1 LTATEPDAAMS
12 VPQVIR
18 HPRRLHPMLIML
30 GVLLLAVALTHVI
43 PSGKFE
49 RHAGQ
54 VVPGSYHIVAKSVGP
69 GVLLAAGAPTAGD
82 QPARAAGFVA
92 LLAAIPAGM
101 IASAGLIF
109 MVLFFGGL
117 FGVLRCTGAIDA
129 GVDRL
134 MYITSGNVYLL
145 TLALMLML
153 ALGSTFL
160 GLYSE
165 YLVIIPLV
173 ALVGQRLGLPNLFS
187 VAVVIVGARIG
198 YAASVTNPVA
208 LAVAQPLAGVPVFS
222 GLGPRLAI
230 FLAMLVLGMG
240 YVLLYLRRVPRARY
254 VPHATRLPLHQVAV
268 LVCLVLGGVAV
279 LIATRLWS
287 WSNVQLSGAFIGLSV
302 LLAVVGRLRGDV
314 AADAFVEGMKS
325 MLLAGLLIGLA
336 GAVEVI
342 LESSQVLDTLINGI
356 TRVVQGHAPGMVAAG
371 VMVAEMALDVF
382 IPSVSGKAAI
392 SMPILA
398 PVAHL
403 SGLSGQMTVT
413 AFLMGGG
420 LTNLVTPTSGILMAY
435 LAAARVGYG
444 EWIRFIAPLFGLL
457 CAVGFTSLFI
467 LTAMGF

>member
-1 LTATEPDAAMS
+1 MTVTEHAAAMS
-12 VPQVIR
+12 TPQVVQR
-18 HPRRLHPMLIML
+18 PRRLHPILIML
-30 GVLLLAVALTHVI
+30 GVLLIAVVVTHLI

-49 RHAGQ
+49 RRAGQ
-54 VVPGSYHIVAKSVGP
+54 VVPGSYHIVAKSAGP
-69 GVLLAAGAPTAGD
+69 GVLLAARAPTEGD

-101 IASAGLIF
+101 MASAGLIF

-117 FGVLRCTGAIDA
+117 FGVLRSTGAIDA

-134 MYITSGNVYLL
+134 MYVTSGNVYLL
-145 TLALMLML
+145 TVALMLML

-173 ALVGQRLGLPNLFS
+173 AAVGQRLGLPNLFS

-222 GLGPRLAI
+222 GLGQRLAI
-230 FLAMLVLGMG
+230 FLTMLILGMG
-240 YVLLYLRRVPRARY
+240 YVLLYLRRVPKARY

-268 LVCLVLGGVAV
+268 LVCLALGGVAV

-302 LLAVVGRLRGDV
+302 LLALAGGLRAEV

-336 GAVEVI
+336 GAVAVI
-342 LESSQVLDTLINGI
+342 LGTSQVLDTLIDGI
-356 TRVVQGHAPGMVAAG
+356 TRVVQGHASGLVASG
-371 VMVAEMALDVF
+371 VMAAEMALDVF

-413 AFLMGGG
+413 AFLLGGG

-467 LTAMGF
+467 LTALGF

>member
-1 LTATEPDAAMS
+1 
-12 VPQVIR
+12 
-18 HPRRLHPMLIML
+18 MLL
-30 GVLLLAVALTHVI
+30 VAVLLTHVI

-49 RHAGQ
+49 RHAGE
-54 VVPGSYHIVAKSVGP
+54 VVPGSYHVVAKSVGAAD
-69 GVLLAAGAPTAGD
+69 LLAAHTPAASD

-134 MYITSGNVYLL
+134 MHITSGNVYLL
-145 TLALMLML
+145 TLAMMLVL

-173 ALVGQRLGLPNLFS
+173 AVVGQRLGLPNLFS

-222 GLGPRLAI
+222 GLSQRLAI
-230 FLAMLVLGMG
+230 FITMLILGVG
-240 YVLLYLRRVPRARY
+240 YVLLYLRRVPKVSY
-254 VPHATRLPLHQVAV
+254 VPYAARLPLRQAAV
-268 LVCLVLGGVAV
+268 LICLVLGGVAV

-302 LLAVVGRLRGDV
+302 TLAVVGHLRAEV
-314 AADAFVEGMKS
+314 AADAFIEGMKS

-336 GAVEVI
+336 SAVAVI
-342 LESSQVLDTLINGI
+342 LEASQVLDTLIDGI
-356 TRVVQGHAPGMVAAG
+356 TQVVQGRTPGLVAAG

-444 EWIRFIAPLFGLL
+444 EWIRFIAPLFAML
-457 CAVGFTSLFI
+457 CAIGFTSLFI
-467 LTAMGF
+467 LTALGF

>member
-1 LTATEPDAAMS
+1 
-12 VPQVIR
+12 
-18 HPRRLHPMLIML
+18 ML
-30 GVLLLAVALTHVI
+30 GMLLVVVVLTHVI
-43 PSGKFE
+43 PAGKFE

-54 VVPGSYHIVAKSVGP
+54 VVPGSYHIVAKSVGA
-69 GVLLAAGAPTAGD
+69 GVLLATRAPAASD

-117 FGVLRCTGAIDA
+117 FGVLRGTGAIDG

-134 MYITSGNVYLL
+134 MHITSGNVYLL
-145 TLALMLML
+145 TLALMLVL

-173 ALVGQRLGLPNLFS
+173 AVVGQRLGLPNLFS

-222 GLGPRLAI
+222 GLGQRLAI
-230 FLAMLVLGMG
+230 FVTMLILGVG
-240 YVLLYLRRVPRARY
+240 YVLLYLRGVPKVRY
-254 VPHATRLPLHQVAV
+254 VPHAARLPLHQVAV
-268 LVCLVLGGVAV
+268 LICLALGGVAV

-302 LLAVVGRLRGDV
+302 SLAVVGRLRAEV
-314 AADAFVEGMKS
+314 AADAFIEGMKS

-336 GAVEVI
+336 GAVAVI
-342 LESSQVLDTLINGI
+342 LEASQVLDTLIDGI
-356 TRVVQGHAPGMVAAG
+356 TRVVQGHAPGLVAAG

-444 EWIRFIAPLFGLL
+444 EWIRFVAPLFGLL

-467 LTAMGF
+467 LTALGF

>member
-1 LTATEPDAAMS
+1 MS
-12 VPQVIR
+12 APQVIR
-18 HPRRLHPMLIML
+18 RPRRLHPILIML
-30 GVLLLAVALTHVI
+30 GMLLVAVLLTHVI

-54 VVPGSYHIVAKSVGP
+54 VVPGSYHMVAKSVGA
-69 GVLLAAGAPTAGD
+69 GELLAARTPAASD

-101 IASAGLIF
+101 IASSGLIF

-134 MYITSGNVYLL
+134 MHLTSGNVYLL
-145 TLALMLML
+145 TLALMLVL

-173 ALVGQRLGLPNLFS
+173 AVVGQRLGLPNLFS

-222 GLGPRLAI
+222 GLGQRLAI
-230 FLAMLVLGMG
+230 FTTMLILGVG
-240 YVLLYLRRVPRARY
+240 YVLLYLRRVPKARY
-254 VPHATRLPLHQVAV
+254 VPHAARLPLRQLAV
-268 LVCLVLGGVAV
+268 LLCLALGGVAV
-279 LIATRLWS
+279 LIATRLWA

-302 LLAVVGRLRGDV
+302 ALALAGHLRAEV
-314 AADAFVEGMKS
+314 AADAFIDGMKS

-336 GAVEVI
+336 GAVAVI
-342 LESSQVLDTLINGI
+342 LETSQVLDTLIDGI
-356 TRVVQGHAPGMVAAG
+356 TRVVQGHTPGLVAAG

-457 CAVGFTSLFI
+457 CVVGFGALFI
-467 LTAMGF
+467 LTALGF

>member
-1 LTATEPDAAMS
+1 MS
-12 VPQVIR
+12 APQGVR
-18 HPRRLHPMLIML
+18 HPRRLHPVLIML
-30 GVLLLAVALTHVI
+30 GVLLLAVVLTHVI
-43 PSGKFE
+43 PSGQFE

-54 VVPGSYHIVAKSVGP
+54 VVPGSYHTVAKSAGP
-69 GVLLAAGAPTAGD
+69 KVLLAAGIPTAGD

-101 IASAGLIF
+101 SASAGLIF

-134 MYITSGNVYLL
+134 MDITSGNVYLL
-145 TLALMLML
+145 TLALMFLL

-173 ALVGQRLGLPNLFS
+173 ALVGRRLGLPNLFS

-222 GLGPRLAI
+222 GLCQRLAI
-230 FLAMLVLGMG
+230 FLVMLALGMG
-240 YVLLYLRRVPRARY
+240 YVLLYLRRLPRARY
-254 VPHATRLPLHQVAV
+254 VAHATRLPLHQVAV

-279 LIATRLWS
+279 LIATRVWS

-302 LLAVVGRLRGDV
+302 LLALAGRLRADT

-342 LESSQVLDTLINGI
+342 LQSSQVLDTLIAGI
-356 TRVVQGHAPGMVAAG
+356 TRVVQGHAPGLVAAG

-444 EWIRFIAPLFGLL
+444 EWICFIAPLFGLL

-467 LTAMGF
+467 LTALGF

>member
-1 LTATEPDAAMS
+1 MSAA
-12 VPQVIR
+12 QVIR
-18 HPRRLHPMLIML
+18 HPRRLHPILIML
-30 GVLLLAVALTHVI
+30 GMLLVAVVLTHVI

-49 RHAGQ
+49 RHAGE
-54 VVPGSYHIVAKSVGP
+54 VVPGSYHIVAKSVGA
-69 GVLLAAGAPTAGD
+69 GELLAARTPTASD

-101 IASAGLIF
+101 IASSGLIF

-117 FGVLRCTGAIDA
+117 FGILRCTGAIDA

-134 MYITSGNVYLL
+134 MHLTSGNVYLL

-222 GLGPRLAI
+222 GLGQRLAI
-230 FLAMLVLGMG
+230 FITMLILGVA
-240 YVLLYLRRVPRARY
+240 YVLLYLRRVPKARY
-254 VPHATRLPLHQVAV
+254 VPHAVRLPVRQGAV
-268 LVCLVLGGVAV
+268 LICLALGGVAV

-302 LLAVVGRLRGDV
+302 ALAVAGRLRAEA
-314 AADAFVEGMKS
+314 AADAFIDGMKS

-336 GAVEVI
+336 GAVAVI
-342 LESSQVLDTLINGI
+342 LDTSQVLDTLIEGI
-356 TRVVQGHAPGMVAAG
+356 TRVVQGHTPGLVAAG

-467 LTAMGF
+467 LTALGF

>member
-1 LTATEPDAAMS
+1 M
-12 VPQVIR
+12 R
-18 HPRRLHPMLIML
+18 RPRRLHPILIML
-30 GVLLLAVALTHVI
+30 GMLLVAVVLTHLI

-49 RHAGQ
+49 RHAGE
-54 VVPGSYHIVAKSVGP
+54 VVPDSYHIVAKSVGAAE
-69 GVLLAAGAPTAGD
+69 LLAARAPTASD
-82 QPARAAGFVA
+82 RPAHAASLVA

-101 IASAGLIF
+101 IASSGLIF

-134 MYITSGNVYLL
+134 MHLTSGNVYLL

-222 GLGPRLAI
+222 GLGQRLTI
-230 FLAMLVLGMG
+230 FITMLILGVG
-240 YVLLYLRRVPRARY
+240 YVLLYLRRLPKARY
-254 VPHATRLPLHQVAV
+254 VPHAARLPLRQAAV
-268 LVCLVLGGVAV
+268 LLCLALGGVAV

-287 WSNVQLSGAFIGLSV
+287 WSNVQLSGAFIGLSAA
-302 LLAVVGRLRGDV
+302 LAVAGRLRAEE
-314 AADAFVEGMKS
+314 AADAFIEGMKS

-336 GAVEVI
+336 GAVAVI
-342 LESSQVLDTLINGI
+342 LETSQVLDTLIEGI
-356 TRVVQGHAPGMVAAG
+356 TRVVQGHSPGLVAAG

-467 LTAMGF
+467 LTALGF

>member
-1 LTATEPDAAMS
+1 MS
-12 VPQVIR
+12 APQVVQR
-18 HPRRLHPMLIML
+18 PRRLHPILIML
-30 GVLLLAVALTHVI
+30 GVLLIAVVVTHLI

-49 RHAGQ
+49 RRAGQ
-54 VVPGSYHIVAKSVGP
+54 VVPGSYHIVAKSAGP
-69 GVLLAAGAPTAGD
+69 GVLLAARAPTEGD

-101 IASAGLIF
+101 MASAGLIF

-117 FGVLRCTGAIDA
+117 FGVLRSTGAIDA

-134 MYITSGNVYLL
+134 MYVTSGNVYLL
-145 TLALMLML
+145 TVALMLML

-173 ALVGQRLGLPNLFS
+173 AAVGQRLGLPNLFS

-222 GLGPRLAI
+222 GLGQRLAI
-230 FLAMLVLGMG
+230 FLTMLILGMG
-240 YVLLYLRRVPRARY
+240 YVLLYLRRVPKARY

-268 LVCLVLGGVAV
+268 LVCLALGGVAV

-302 LLAVVGRLRGDV
+302 LLALAGGLRAEV

-336 GAVEVI
+336 GAVAVI
-342 LESSQVLDTLINGI
+342 LGTSQVLDTLIDGI
-356 TRVVQGHAPGMVAAG
+356 TRVVQGHASGLVASG
-371 VMVAEMALDVF
+371 VMAAEMALDVF

-413 AFLMGGG
+413 AFLLGGG

-467 LTAMGF
+467 LTALGF